1 MGRVYPEGKG
11 FRNTRDAVTMKKSI
25 LTIIAAAGLGLSLGW
40 GLAAQETKTETKKD
54 WKGQEEYNLF
64 QAYQK
69 ADPKGRIEALDK
81 WKAAFPAS
89 DFAEERE
96 EQYLFVYQQLNMN
109 REAFDKAAEIL
120 KTRPN
125 HFYSLSAIE
134 RLIYTLPAPPKPAD
148 LDTTERVSK
157 YLLENLDAVFAPAN
171 KPTDVKDTDW
181 TTYKPAMKNA
191 AQATLAWVYVQ
202 RKDHA
207 KAETELTKYLHL
219 DPTQAPTSVTLGG
232 ELLAQNQ
239 DHPEKLPLGLY
250 QFAHAASYDGQ
261 NALPAPARKQA
272 LDYLTKTYTTYH
284 GSTEGLDKLLALA
297 KSSPFP
303 PEGFSIESTRDI
315 AAKKAAAEEDF
326 VKAHPDLGLWQNIKD
341 SLTKDGG
348 DAYFEMNMKGTLLPG
363 GANGVQKFKGK
374 IVSMTPETKPKQIV
388 LALEQP
394 NVPDVTLQLSE
405 ALPGKMEAGEE
416 LQFEGVAKSYTKQ
429 PFMVVFETDPD
440 KIAGWTGKNPPK
452 SSAGKA
458 KAKAKQ

>member
-1 MGRVYPEGKG
+1 
-11 FRNTRDAVTMKKSI
+11 MKNPI
-25 LTIIAAAGLGLSLGW
+25 LIVITAGGLGLSLGW
-40 GLAAQETKTETKKD
+40 GLAAQEPKKE

-69 ADPKGRIEALDK
+69 ADPKGRIDALDK

-89 DFAEERE
+89 DFVEERE

-109 REAFDKAAEIL
+109 RQAFDKAVEIL

-125 HFYSLSAIE
+125 HFYSLSAVE
-134 RLIYTLPAPPKPAD
+134 RLVYTLPPPPKPAD
-148 LDTTERVSK
+148 LDAAERVSK
-157 YLLENLDAVFAPAN
+157 YLLDNLDTVFVPAN
-171 KPTDVKDTDW
+171 KPTDVKDADW

-202 RKDHA
+202 RKDHP
-207 KAETELTKYLHL
+207 KAETELTKYLQL
-219 DPTQAPTSVTLGG
+219 DPTQAPTSLSLGG

-239 DHPEKLPLGLY
+239 EHPEKLPLGLY
-250 QFAHAASYDGQ
+250 QFAHAASYDGP

-284 GSTEGLDKLLALA
+284 GSNEGLDKLLTLA
-297 KSSPFP
+297 KNSPFP
-303 PEGFSIESTRDI
+303 PEGFKIESARDI

-326 VKAHPDLGLWQNIKD
+326 AKAHPDLGLWQAIKE
-341 SLTKDGG
+341 SLLKDGG
-348 DAYFEMNMKGTLLPG
+348 DAYFESIKGALVPA

-394 NVPDVTLQLSE
+394 NVPDVTLELSE

-429 PFMVVFETDPD
+429 PFMLVFETEPD
-440 KIAGWTGKNPPK
+440 KIVGWTGKNPPK
-452 SSAGKA
+452 PSAGKA
-458 KAKAKQ
+458 KAKAKAKR